1 MKTLIIKD
9 LYKHFPIGKNNFFTA
24 LNNINLSFDSI
35 GFNAIVGRSG
45 SGKTTLL
52 NMISRFDK
60 PSRGEIYL
68 NGEKYNYKNKKQ
80 YKFFRNDVGII
91 SQQYNL
97 IDNLSV
103 IENVMTPLLING
115 CSRSK
120 AKKLAIETLQYVN
133 LPQELYDNKC
143 SNLSGGEAQRVA
155 IARILVRKPK
165 IILCDEPTGAL
176 DSINS
181 TIVMNLLSKISKE
194 YLVIMVSHNLQIVEQ
209 YCDRIIEISEGR
221 ITKDSKNKK
230 TESSYLKKNE
240 IIKGHTGWTGRFSYK
255 NFTRRFKRNL
265 FIIASLSIS
274 MIITNLMVGFISGKD
289 EAIKIAC
296 YQQLDFGSG
305 AVSKD
310 EVVSNTGIIKL
321 TKSVRPSLS
330 ELKTNTKISENF
342 HISPNFSAILPSNIK
357 IYHQDSLIE
366 NISYTPIYS
375 YDDDHIDH
383 NLLSLGKFPETD
395 SIKEVVINQLAY
407 QLLVNSYH
415 IDPLIDELQIKHKF
429 ESIYVNEYEE
439 NITDYF
445 ELNTSFKVVGV
456 INELSYLNT
465 PKIYY
470 SYLALENYTQE
481 YQLLNLST
489 YYDYKITWYD
499 RVMNAEDYSIISAYS
514 YFLFLKDYRYRE
526 KLFDVSIFADYSFN
540 STSLIISNSLIGFLA
555 AGEYALIL
563 FLAIGIIGTLL
574 ILSIISFT
582 NYSEDRKISAIL
594 TSLGARNSDIESI
607 YVNENLYSGF
617 ISLLLSFVISYP
629 LSILVNHLI
638 DKYLSI
644 KGIVQIPYLSFKG
657 VPFFY
662 PLILLT
668 SLILLVYIATILPI
682 RFSKRQSLSLE
693 LKVND

>member
-1 MKTLIIKD
+1 
-9 LYKHFPIGKNNFFTA
+9 
-24 LNNINLSFDSI
+24 
-35 GFNAIVGRSG
+35 
-45 SGKTTLL
+45 
-52 NMISRFDK
+52 
-60 PSRGEIYL
+60 
-68 NGEKYNYKNKKQ
+68 
-80 YKFFRNDVGII
+80 
-91 SQQYNL
+91 
-97 IDNLSV
+97 
-103 IENVMTPLLING
+103 
-115 CSRSK
+115 
-120 AKKLAIETLQYVN
+120 
-133 LPQELYDNKC
+133 
-143 SNLSGGEAQRVA
+143 
-155 IARILVRKPK
+155 
-165 IILCDEPTGAL
+165 
-176 DSINS
+176 
-181 TIVMNLLSKISKE
+181 
-194 YLVIMVSHNLQIVEQ
+194 
-209 YCDRIIEISEGR
+209 
-221 ITKDSKNKK
+221 
-230 TESSYLKKNE
+230 
-240 IIKGHTGWTGRFSYK
+240 
-255 NFTRRFKRNL
+255 
-265 FIIASLSIS
+265 
-274 MIITNLMVGFISGKD
+274 MIITNLMVGFIYGKD
-289 EAIKIAC
+289 ESIKVAC

-330 ELKTNTKISENF
+330 ELKTNNKISENF

-366 NISYTPIYS
+366 NISYIPIYS
-375 YDDDHIDH
+375 YDNDHIDH
-383 NLLSLGKFPETD
+383 SLLSLGKFPETD
-395 SIKEVVINQLAY
+395 SIKEVMINQLAY

-415 IDPLIDELQIKHKF
+415 IDPLSDELQIKHKF

-445 ELNTSFKVVGV
+445 EINTSIKVVGV
-456 INELSYLNT
+456 VNELSYLNT

-514 YFLFLKDYRYRE
+514 YSLFLKDYRYRY
-526 KLFDVSIFADYSFN
+526 KLFDGSIFDDYSFN